1 MSKTKK
7 DISEKNKPENDKKE
21 TPEKRQFKQ
30 NIIISAGSILVILA
44 VMFTIIFNTNQGSN
58 VQARDL
64 MKGISPSKVDAVKL
78 SDDFIKSQA
87 DFSVELFKKTIL
99 IGENTLIS
107 PASVYLALAM
117 TANGADGNTLK
128 EFEKLLGKYGLSME
142 DINKFSYSYAAELKD
157 VKSGK
162 LNIAD
167 SIWFAQ
173 DRAFKINKPFLKTNA
188 DYFGSAAYN
197 SDFNSP
203 QTLNDINNWVK
214 SNTGNLIKKLMDKI
228 NPDSVM
234 YLINTIYFENE
245 WLKKYEEPNI
255 GSDYFTTADGKSIKT
270 DFMYSTEFGYLKDE
284 KAKGFV
290 KPYKDEKFSFAAL
303 LPDEGVS
310 VENYAATLTGE
321 KLLSILKNKE
331 FVSVKTGLPKFKTEY
346 SANLVDPLRSM
357 GLIDCFDENAADLSK
372 MGYVDES
379 ELKTSILLRLF
390 VSEIL
395 HKTFIQVDG
404 LGTKAGAVTSVGIS
418 PTASPIRPKEII
430 LDRPFVYAI
439 VDNDT
444 NLPIFIG
451 TMNNP
456 A

>member
-1 MSKTKK
+1 MSKTKM
-7 DISEKNKPENDKKE
+7 DISEKNKSENVKKE
-21 TPEKRQFKQ
+21 TSGKKQFKQ

-44 VMFTIIFNTNQGSN
+44 VLFTIIFYSNQGSN

-78 SDDFIKSQA
+78 SNDFIKSQA

-99 IGENTLIS
+99 NGENTLIS

-128 EFEKLLGKYGLSME
+128 EFEKLLGKYGLSMS
-142 DINKFSYSYAAELKD
+142 DINKFSFSYAAALKD
-157 VKSGK
+157 VESGR

-167 SIWFAQ
+167 SIWY
-173 DRAFKINKPFLKTNA
+173 DSERAFKINQPFLKTNA

-214 SNTGNLIKKLMDKI
+214 SNTGNLIKKLMYKI

-245 WLKKYEEPNI
+245 WLKKYGEQSI

-270 DFMYSTEFGYLKDE
+270 DFMYSTEFGYLEDDN
-284 KAKGFV
+284 AKGFV
-290 KPYKDEKFSFAAL
+290 KPYKDEKFSFVAL
-303 LPDEGVS
+303 LPDKGVS
-310 VENYAATLTGE
+310 VEDYAATLTGE

-331 FVSVKTGLPKFKTEY
+331 FVSVKAGLPKFKSEY
-346 SANLVDPLRSM
+346 SKSLIQPLKAM
-357 GLIDCFDENAADLSK
+357 GLKDCFDETAANLTK
-372 MGYVDES
+372 MGSVDKDKLGTNLEVK
-379 ELKTSILLRLF
+379 LY
-390 VSEIL
+390 VSEVL

-404 LGTKAGAVTSVGIS
+404 LGTKAGAVTSVRVS

-444 NLPIFIG
+444 NLPVFIG

-456 A
+456 G